1 VINLPQINIQNF
13 NNNNQKHNKGKF
25 GSVNNSN
32 ITSNANSQN
41 KNTYRSQKIKL
52 NSIPL
57 GNLFKHIGEVI
68 SNNNLVN
75 NNDNFNHLFSK
86 VNLNSSKLFLYLDR
100 IEGKVKRTERPK
112 SKK

>member
-13 NNNNQKHNKGKF
+13 NNNNHKQNKGKF
-25 GSVNNSN
+25 ANNTSN
-32 ITSNANSQN
+32 ITSNTNIQN

-86 VNLNSSKLFLYLDR
+86 VNLNSSKPCF
-100 IEGKVKRTERPK
+100 
-112 SKK
+112 